1 VRPGGSL
8 VVGNF
13 SHNNPR
19 DLKFVMEYVYDWV
32 LFYRDRQDILEFAR
46 AIPEESIEDIQVI
59 EESLG
64 INYFLKITKK
74 SA

>member
-1 VRPGGSL
+1 M
-8 VVGNF
+8 GNF